1 MSAYTESD
9 ARLDWI
15 VKRNLEGLPWPT
27 RDDLAAF
34 MDGFRAA
41 RAFPPEGGRTE
52 AASLLAAMVEMH
64 SADYEYLEHGIGTDT
79 SKGRLLLRAREVA
92 SARRPQLQ
100 PSETK

>member
-41 RAFPPEGGRTE
+41 RAFPPEAVPPIHRPEWDGWIKFESDCLVNGYHVK
-52 AASLLAAMVEMH
+52 A
-64 SADYEYLEHGIGTDT
+64 GT
-79 SKGRLLLRAREVA
+79 SWGPFEKSRNPH
-92 SARRPQLQ
+92 RPQV
-100 PSETK
+100 